1 MVKTLSINGKIYTAH
16 VEVVRESDEIKAR
29 AASERLSEYGAYLAE
44 QVERR
49 DKGGRDK
56 KIPAVL

>member
-1 MVKTLSINGKIYTAH
+1 MVKMLSINGRTYTAQ

-29 AASERLSEYGAYLAE
+29 AARERLSEYGAYLAE
-44 QVERR
+44 RIERR